1 MMGAGP
7 SGIFHYFF
15 SPKPFLRQKQVRVI
29 GIVLGTQSKMDTFEP
44 GGSKPAVCLIQKD
57 FMMIDQLEM
66 NVVLPGADK

>member
-1 MMGAGP
+1 M
-7 SGIFHYFF
+7 
-15 SPKPFLRQKQVRVI
+15 KVKVI